1 MMLEAERS
9 VQQVWYGAEK
19 RRYAMH
25 LILRTSV
32 VEGFD
37 VVTLEVQDGTLS
49 LCSVT
54 QMRVD
59 GEEGECVTYRQ
70 KQARGC
76 SATSTALPRDDL
88 ADQLLLRAPALY
100 QTCMRVTPCM
110 RVSIQCWIVAQSQLQ
125 GTSAMHL
132 DRPLLARHH

>member
-25 LILRTSV
+25 LILCTSV

-59 GEEGECVTYRQ
+59 GEEGECVTYGQ
-70 KQARGC
+70 NGLEVAARSTERWLVTTWQTSSS
-76 SATSTALPRDDL
+76 SA
-88 ADQLLLRAPALY
+88 LRP
-100 QTCMRVTPCM
+100 
-110 RVSIQCWIVAQSQLQ
+110 
-125 GTSAMHL
+125 
-132 DRPLLARHH
+132 